1 MRINAGFLVQD
12 KRLTAGLI
20 LFLIVSLL
28 SILQPVLTRAIIGSF
43 ATMAQGKFD
52 VFADPSASHPL
63 GTDRYGRDVVAL
75 LLLGVRF
82 SLSIGLLAGLFST
95 VVGASIGLIA
105 GFYGGWVDNV
115 LRSCTDV
122 ILVIPTL
129 PLLITLS
136 SYIRSMDVG
145 TMALLLSLFGW
156 PFAARTIRA
165 QVLSLRERGYVDL
178 ARVSGLSKL
187 EIVFQEIMPNLLPY
201 VGVGL
206 AASVIGAILA
216 EFGLEVIGLG
226 PGNIAT
232 LGLMI
237 NWAIGWGI
245 MSSGRW
251 FIIIAPAM
259 ALIVIF
265 LSLNL
270 INIGMEQTFN
280 PRLKGTTG
288 T

>member
-1 MRINAGFLVQD
+1 MRAS
-12 KRLTAGLI
+12 TP
-20 LFLIVSLL
+20 
-28 SILQPVLTRAIIGSF
+28 SI
-43 ATMAQGKFD
+43 
-52 VFADPSASHPL
+52 
-63 GTDRYGRDVVAL
+63 
-75 LLLGVRF
+75 
-82 SLSIGLLAGLFST
+82 
-95 VVGASIGLIA
+95 
-105 GFYGGWVDNV
+105 
-115 LRSCTDV
+115 
-122 ILVIPTL
+122 
-129 PLLITLS
+129 
-136 SYIRSMDVG
+136 
-145 TMALLLSLFGW
+145 FGW

-178 ARVSGLSKL
+178 AQVSGLSKL

-201 VGVGL
+201 IGVGL

-237 NWAIGWGI
+237 NWAIGWGV

-251 FIIIAPAM
+251 FIIIAPSV
-259 ALIVIF
+259 ALILIF

-270 INIGMEQTFN
+270 INLGMEQAFN